1 MATPESVRRNSRS
14 RSGPRAQADLGM
26 TDSDWYE
33 LRSALANVFDSDMA
47 AGDILGR
54 IGFPNGQ
61 RPRDWSANSE
71 QAWIQVFTLLEKGL
85 IQFPQRNLL
94 SAAVDV
100 YRYNNTFRSLAIRY
114 GLISP
119 DADESAGGNR
129 ETTGEFTATEV
140 MVGEDSEP
148 PAGQRRRSRE
158 RSAGVAQEATHDEPE
173 PAPPTCHV
181 IVRAGSEADR
191 AAAAAVLVG
200 LGLEPRDVWATAY
213 ATSFE
218 VNSGDA
224 AAVRGRLDDTD
235 MSWVVVPAGANDYLI
250 RELYVSGPDGRRF
263 RLLDAPSQQTVADV
277 AAGIMAQY
285 GPSFAGQSRPTV
297 VDRVQPDGQGE
308 RLAPEQTLHS
318 AGVRDGAS
326 LRMGFEATAGAVNP
340 LDHQDALR
348 RMRNQILHFAR
359 SRPDMTVRAAPPTLP
374 TQYEISF
381 AQQSFGP
388 PSQQDGPPTEVTHHV
403 IRIQFRTDFPETPPL
418 VFWESPIFHPN
429 IYPMY
434 DSELAR
440 RRPLSKGLV
449 CLGRIALSYTP
460 SLSFGELCQTLID
473 MAAYRNYTVAA
484 PTGVIAADGTEVLS
498 DDYYD
503 PLAARWA
510 RDHQAEIKAIGGS
523 PMLRRGTVTKP
534 YANAIEAAD

>member
-1 MATPESVRRNSRS
+1 
-14 RSGPRAQADLGM
+14 M
-26 TDSDWYE
+26 TDAEWYE
-33 LRSALANVFDSDMA
+33 FRTALANVFDDDRSA
-47 AGDILGR
+47 ADILGR

-61 RPRDWSANSE
+61 RPRDWSGNSE
-71 QAWIQVFTLLEKGL
+71 QAWFQVFGLLEKGL

-94 SAAVDV
+94 QAAFAI
-100 YRYNNTFRSLAIRY
+100 YQYNGTFRTLAIRY
-114 GLISP
+114 GLVSP
-119 DADESAGGNR
+119 DEDEPGAG
-129 ETTGEFTATEV
+129 EIAGE
-140 MVGEDSEP
+140 GEPVAGPRAPGAQAPAASP
-148 PAGQRRRSRE
+148 PAGGGRRQRGGQD
-158 RSAGVAQEATHDEPE
+158 SAEEPE
-173 PAPPTCHV
+173 AAPRTCHV
-181 IVRAGSEADR
+181 IVRAGSEEDR
-191 AAAAAVLVG
+191 AAAAQILAG

-218 VNSGDA
+218 VNTVDA
-224 AAVRGRLDDTD
+224 GTVRGRLDDTD

-263 RLLDAPSQQTVADV
+263 RLVDAPAQQTVADV

-285 GPSFAGQSRPTV
+285 GPSFAKSRPTV
-297 VDRVQPDGQGE
+297 VDRVRPDGQGE
-308 RLAPEQTLHS
+308 RLAPEQTLHA
-318 AGVRDGAS
+318 AGVRDGAA

-359 SRPDMTVRAAPPTLP
+359 SRPDMTVRGAPPTLP
-374 TQYEISF
+374 SHYEISF
-381 AQQSFGP
+381 TQRSLGP
-388 PSQQDGPPTEVTHHV
+388 PAEPDGPPTEVSHHV
-403 IRIQFRTDFPETPPL
+403 IKVQFRADFPETPPF

-449 CLGRIALSYTP
+449 CLGRIAQSYTP
-460 SLSFGELCQTLID
+460 SISFAELCQTLID
-473 MAAYRNYTVAA
+473 MAAYRNYTVAE
-484 PTGVIAADGTEVLS
+484 PTGVLAVDGTEIHS

-510 RDHQAEIKAIGGS
+510 RDHQEEIRAMGGS
-523 PMLRRGTVTKP
+523 PMLRRSTVAKP
-534 YANAIEAAD
+534 YANVIETVD